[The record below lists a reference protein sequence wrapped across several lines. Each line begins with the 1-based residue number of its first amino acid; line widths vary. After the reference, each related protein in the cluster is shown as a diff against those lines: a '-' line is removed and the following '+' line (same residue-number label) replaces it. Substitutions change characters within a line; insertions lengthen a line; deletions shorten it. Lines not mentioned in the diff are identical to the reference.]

1 MKKKSRRIKVLK
13 KKIIS
18 MCAIVAILFS
28 LSGCAALESNINN
41 IKGSLVGNG
50 YDIYTYDNYG
60 DLVLTTSG
68 DKISITGNKTET
80 TSYDSE
86 GSKITGYD
94 LSSVITITI
103 DGDEIQSCGDTCIFE
118 EDGLD
123 AEVDFTQEVINSQT
137 DGSFDENTAVARF
150 VNQYKNMFGKSRVV
164 VIKSQLGQP
173 ITAYSGDDVYWE
185 IPDDLPKMTKLMID
199 GKSLYIHRANFQIID
214 KELLN

>member
-1 MKKKSRRIKVLK
+1 MKKRVIS
-13 KKIIS
+13 IIT
-18 MCAIVAILFS
+18 IVVMLFS
-28 LSGCAALESNINN
+28 LSGCSMLESKINDL
-41 IKGSLVGNG
+41 KGNLVGNG

-60 DLVLTTSG
+60 EKVLETSG

-80 TSYDSE
+80 TSYDSD

-103 DGDEIQSCGDTCIFE
+103 DGAEIQSCGDTCIFE
-118 EDGLD
+118 QDGLD

-137 DGSFDENTAVARF
+137 DGSFDENTAIARF

-185 IPDDLPKMTKLMID
+185 IPEDLPKMTKLMID
-199 GKSLYIHRANFQIID
+199 GKALYIHRANFQIID
-214 KELLN
+214 KTLLD